1 MYSLIELY
9 LATTM
14 NPTSTYITD
23 MNTVPAIT
31 GSMSK
36 PGPYVSR
43 MMAKFST
50 RASSVNVTTF
60 EARYSPTD
68 SGVIDSAWI
77 VPSPFGM
84 RFATELTAAGRPENV
99 DFDDFPCFL
108 SNLFRKTLE
117 YHKANRSFL
126 IALAVA
132 AIQDR
137 SVFEKFE
144 EIGEKDLGDIVGF
157 FSRFQG
163 VDFADKGEPWLFIA
177 KWSDVTKSIIQHH
190 TIYPRPF
197 DSDDELVELLVKI
210 SLMMWDYKV

>member
-1 MYSLIELY
+1 MVPKKNVRNKAGKISKILEASKKLIEDRNY
-9 LATTM
+9 E
-14 NPTSTYITD
+14 
-23 MNTVPAIT
+23 
-31 GSMSK
+31 
-36 PGPYVSR
+36 
-43 MMAKFST
+43 
-50 RASSVNVTTF
+50 NVTIRDIAG
-60 EARYSPTD
+60 EADVSVGLIYKYFPGGKPEIIRE
-68 SGVIDSAWI
+68 I
-77 VPSPFGM
+77 GM

-108 SNLFRKTLE
+108 SDFFRKTLE

-190 TIYPRPF
+190 TIYPTPF
-197 DSDDELVELLVKI
+197 DSDEELVELLVKI
-210 SLMMWDYKV
+210 SLMMWGCKK